1 MADNVTVAEWIVERE
16 EVKIKDVSELRR
28 HCECHAACDGA
39 VTYVKTSLDRRP
51 QAASCSKGSQQQGEG
66 RIRMGKYRV
75 THQIGPNLPL
85 ISK

>member
-39 VTYVKTSLDRRP
+39 LTYVKTSLDRKV
-51 QAASCSKGSQQQGEG
+51 QAASCIGESQQQGEL

-75 THQIGPNLPL
+75 TIQVV
-85 ISK
+85 S